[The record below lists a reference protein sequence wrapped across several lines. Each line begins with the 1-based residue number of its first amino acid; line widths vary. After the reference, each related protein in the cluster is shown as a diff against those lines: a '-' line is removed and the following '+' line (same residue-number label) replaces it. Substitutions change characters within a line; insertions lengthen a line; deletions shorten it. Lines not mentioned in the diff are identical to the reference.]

1 MRGLVALDSI
11 LFVLYVEPRFHDW
24 DFRTASDLWIVVV
37 LAVVASSADAVLPK
51 PTTERWEIPT
61 LEREPEKPFTRIAV
75 TRPPRDAAFAQ
86 PTEDC
91 DTKLRAIFSETR
103 SDSLAQGSSFT
114 VCSQERTRQ
123 AYPSCFP
130 AVRDQLLLLTTKSI
144 LAAHLTLLTELG
156 IRSRPIKEPPLRAV
170 LCLEPPPG

>member
-1 MRGLVALDSI
+1 
-11 LFVLYVEPRFHDW
+11 
-24 DFRTASDLWIVVV
+24 VVV
-37 LAVVASSADAVLPK
+37 LAVVALSADAVLPK
-51 PTTERWEIPT
+51 PTIERWEIPT

-75 TRPPRDAAFAQ
+75 TRPPRDAALAQ

>member
-1 MRGLVALDSI
+1 MVALA
-11 LFVLYVEPRFHDW
+11 VEALY
-24 DFRTASDLWIVVV
+24 
-37 LAVVASSADAVLPK
+37 ADPVLPE
-51 PTTERWEIPT
+51 PTIERWEVPT

-75 TRPPRDAAFAQ
+75 ARSPRGAALAQ

-123 AYPSCFP
+123 AYPSRFP
-130 AVRDQLLLLTTKSI
+130 AVRDQPLLLTTKST